1 MVGNV
6 HLRTDYFRHRN
17 AEKYSCLPLPIFL
30 NNTRN
35 ALAGV
40 KLAGAFL
47 VEVIKKTFDFFKM
60 IYSGLQFIL
69 KRIPRRISAQKKI
82 YDDCG

>member
-47 VEVIKKTFDFFKM
+47 VEVIIKDLFCRSPGPAQNPRWILLLRVSAAHFFRVAM
-60 IYSGLQFIL
+60 S
-69 KRIPRRISAQKKI
+69 
-82 YDDCG
+82 

>member
-1 MVGNV
+1 
-6 HLRTDYFRHRN
+6 
-17 AEKYSCLPLPIFL
+17 LPIFL

-47 VEVIKKTFDFFKM
+47 VEVIIKD
-60 IYSGLQFIL
+60 L
-69 KRIPRRISAQKKI
+69 
-82 YDDCG
+82 

>member
-1 MVGNV
+1 M
-6 HLRTDYFRHRN
+6 DYFRHRN

-47 VEVIKKTFDFFKM
+47 VED
-60 IYSGLQFIL
+60 Q
-69 KRIPRRISAQKKI
+69 RIIRIAI
-82 YDDCG
+82 TV

>member
-1 MVGNV
+1 MAC
-6 HLRTDYFRHRN
+6 FRHRN

-47 VEVIKKTFDFFKM
+47 VEVIIKD
-60 IYSGLQFIL
+60 L
-69 KRIPRRISAQKKI
+69 
-82 YDDCG
+82 

>member
-1 MVGNV
+1 MRWNGMPMAMWAVFAKSFEKQLTEVLGYDAKTAKAIRKTAK
-6 HLRTDYFRHRN
+6 L
-17 AEKYSCLPLPIFL
+17 KYSCLPLLIFL

-47 VEVIKKTFDFFKM
+47 VEVIM
-60 IYSGLQFIL
+60 
-69 KRIPRRISAQKKI
+69 SAR
-82 YDDCG
+82 

>member
-1 MVGNV
+1 MFSIEKDQSFLRENSGLCNSMVGNV

-47 VEVIKKTFDFFKM
+47 VEVIIKD
-60 IYSGLQFIL
+60 L
-69 KRIPRRISAQKKI
+69 
-82 YDDCG
+82 